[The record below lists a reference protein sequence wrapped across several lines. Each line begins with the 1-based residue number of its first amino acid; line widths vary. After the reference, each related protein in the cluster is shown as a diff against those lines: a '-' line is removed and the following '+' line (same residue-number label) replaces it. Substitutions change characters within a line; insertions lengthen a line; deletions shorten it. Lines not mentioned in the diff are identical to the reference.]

1 MTSRK
6 HNIINDTLFSHFLLV
21 KREGK
26 AILIVPFQ
34 VFLNGIKA
42 LAWYTFPVAVSFTP

>member
-6 HNIINDTLFSHFLLV
+6 HNIINDTLFFIFVGEKES
-21 KREGK
+21 K

-42 LAWYTFPVAVSFTP
+42 ALAWYTFPVAVSFTP